1 MGTYLGLGLKQL
13 AANRGLAAVLA
24 LGIVVAAVLLAS
36 APIYSRAMA
45 DEGLT
50 FTIQN
55 DLRGNANS
63 RIEFFNQP
71 LTTAEGI
78 DRRQAIERRID
89 ERIGWFRASQSRI
102 FRLGH
107 YPIATPGQP
116 LASRPPF
123 AEPVSLSGY
132 ASHVRVL
139 EGTLPATTDGRI
151 IEVAMSQRAVS
162 VSNLK
167 VGDVFD
173 IRDQF
178 DNCERELPV
187 ETFPPPP
194 PPCPIV
200 AAATFT
206 FQGKLTAIVEPLDEK
221 EAFWV
226 GTSGRYFDPFNLPIE
241 GSGPVLPMFMD
252 EATLFEGFGKLYP
265 GYRVYSAWLVAA
277 NPEVLTRAN
286 FTRARDDLVALY
298 AEFEPLGGFAVSP
311 LRDTL
316 IRFDRTADYQQTPLA
331 VLLLEITGIALFY
344 VGLVAAI
351 VVERQGSEIA
361 LLRGRGASLLQI
373 ISLYLV
379 QGLILGIPTL
389 FLAPFVAG
397 GLTAVL
403 GLTPIFSDVTDGS
416 LLSVTIVPLSFAM
429 AAGGVA
435 LSLVALVL
443 PAVVAAV
450 RGSTGVRRAQARPGF
465 SFFQRYYLD
474 VALAAAAILLLFE
487 LRERGSVFSPSSTGG
502 VTSDPLLLASPAL
515 AMVAAGALIL
525 RFYPMILRAVARATT
540 TVSGAA
546 FSLGLAQVVRNP
558 GQYTRLTLL
567 LMMAVAVGTFA
578 ASYTTTA
585 DRSYRDRANYE
596 AGVDLRA
603 TSASIGGTS
612 SANQPVIE
620 REGAALPGVSQA
632 SAVLR
637 VQASLATPGSTL
649 SSYQVL
655 ALDPKAGASML
666 WSRDDFASEPL
677 EDILA
682 NIGGLPTVPGKVLP
696 ATASA
701 LSIWARSDETLGGIT
716 LRAGIRDSAG
726 HYALI
731 ELADLSTTNAQW
743 AHFTGTLKDLP
754 FAPVPPLSIVSL
766 GFSGVSTRP
775 VVPVAFL
782 DDLGAIDESGA
793 VTIIDD
799 FEAALQWSVLPTAG
813 ATTDKLTE
821 LKDNVYRGNGALKF
835 AFRPGSSDEARGF
848 YVTGFL
854 TPIPAVVSDSFLD
867 ATGASIGG
875 VVLLKIGQALV
886 PTQIRATFE
895 LFPSTHTR
903 DGPVIVFNRDR
914 LLQWAEMASGGFG
927 SNLGVNEL
935 WLSLQ
940 PDADMEKIAEALN
953 APPFSLD
960 QITSRSQALV
970 TNTRNPL
977 IAASGSGILYLAFGA
992 VLVLVASA
1000 LLTSLLA
1007 SIRRRR
1013 VEFAVIRAIGLS
1025 RFQLLSMLVLEYSVV
1040 FVVGVSAGCVLGLFV
1055 SQRMLSFLN
1064 VTEAGERVEPA
1075 FIVQTEWLLVA
1086 AGVFVVFVVFWSALW
1101 LAARIVGR
1109 TADAAALRTE

>member
-1 MGTYLGLGLKQL
+1 MGAYLGLGLKQL
-13 AANRGLAAVLA
+13 TANRGLAAVLA
-24 LGIVVAAVLLAS
+24 LGVVVAAVLLAS

-50 FTIQN
+50 FTIRN
-55 DLRGNANS
+55 DLRENANS
-63 RIEFFNQP
+63 RVEFFNQP
-71 LTTAEGI
+71 LQTAEGV

-89 ERIGWFRASQSRI
+89 ERIGWFRAGQERI

-107 YPIATPGQP
+107 FPIATPGQP
-116 LASRPPF
+116 LGNRAPF
-123 AEPVSLSGY
+123 TEPVSLSHY
-132 ASHVRVL
+132 ASHVKVL
-139 EGTLPATTDGRI
+139 SGTLPAPTDGNI
-151 IEVAMSQRAVS
+151 IEVALSSRTANVG
-162 VSNLK
+162 NLK

-178 DNCERELPV
+178 DNCERELPT
-187 ETFPPPP
+187 EPFPPPP

-206 FQGKLTAIVEPLDEK
+206 FQGKVTAIIEPVDPK

-241 GSGPVLPMFMD
+241 NAGPVLPMLTD
-252 EATLFEGFGKLYP
+252 EKTLLDGFGKLYP
-265 GYRVYSAWLVAA
+265 GYRVYSAWLVTA
-277 NPEVLTRAN
+277 NPEVLTRTN
-286 FTRARDDLVALY
+286 FTRARDDLVSLY

-316 IRFDRTADYQQTPLA
+316 LRFGRTADYQQTPLA

-351 VVERQGSEIA
+351 VVERQGAEIA

-389 FLAPFVAG
+389 FLAPFIAG
-397 GLTAVL
+397 GLTALL

-416 LLSVTIVPLSFAM
+416 LLPVTIVPRSFAM

-435 LSLVALVL
+435 LSIVALVL
-443 PAVVAAV
+443 PALLAAM
-450 RGSTGVRRAQARPGF
+450 RGTTGVRRAQSRPGF

-474 VALAAAAILLLFE
+474 VALAVAAILLLFE
-487 LRERGSVFSPSSTGG
+487 LRERGSVFSPTATGG

-525 RFYPMILRAVARATT
+525 RFYPMVLRGVARATRT
-540 TVSGAA
+540 IAGAA

-603 TSASIGGTS
+603 TSASIGGVTS
-612 SANQPVIE
+612 VDGPTIE
-620 REGAALPGVSQA
+620 KEGALIPGVARA
-632 SAVLR
+632 SALLR
-637 VQASLATPGSTL
+637 VKGTLATPGSTL
-649 SSYQVL
+649 SNFQVL
-655 ALDPKAGASML
+655 AIEPKAAADML
-666 WSRDDFASEPL
+666 WSRDDLASKPL
-677 EDILA
+677 REVLA
-682 NIGGLPTVPGKVLP
+682 NITGLPAVPGKVLP
-696 ATASA
+696 PNAAA
-701 LSIWARSDETLGGIT
+701 LSIWARSDDLLGGIT
-716 LRAGIRDSAG
+716 IRAGIRDAAG
-726 HYALI
+726 RYALVDV
-731 ELADLSTTNAQW
+731 ADLDAATPEWTQ
-743 AHFTGTLKDLP
+743 FTGSLNKLH
-754 FAPVPPLSIVSL
+754 FEPVLPLSVVSL
-766 GFSGVSTRP
+766 VFGGVASRP
-775 VVPVAFL
+775 SAPSVFL
-782 DDLGAIDESGA
+782 DDFGVVDNAGAYT
-793 VTIIDD
+793 VLDD
-799 FEAALQWSVLPTAG
+799 FEGPAQWTVLPTVG
-813 ATTDKLTE
+813 ATSDKLLALTDAVHGG
-821 LKDNVYRGNGALKF
+821 KGAVRF
-835 AFRPGSSDEARGF
+835 ALRPGATDEPRGF
-848 YVTGFL
+848 YIAGFL
-854 TPIPAVVSDSFLD
+854 TPIPVVVSESFLA
-867 ATGASIGG
+867 ATGAPVGG
-875 VVLLKIGQALV
+875 SVLLRVGSALV
-886 PTQIRATFE
+886 PIQVRATFS

-903 DGPVIVFNRDR
+903 EGPVIVFNRDR
-914 LLQWAEMASGGFG
+914 LLQWGDMASGGL
-927 SNLGVNEL
+927 SSELGVNEL
-935 WLSLQ
+935 WMSLH
-940 PDADMEKIAEALN
+940 PGADIDKIAEALD

-960 QITSRSQALV
+960 QTTSRAQALI

-992 VLVLVASA
+992 VLILVGSA

-1013 VEFAVIRAIGLS
+1013 VEFAVVRAIGLS

-1040 FVVGVSAGCVLGLFV
+1040 FVVGVSAGCALGLFV
-1055 SQRMLSFLN
+1055 SRRMLSFLD
-1064 VTEAGERVEPA
+1064 VTEAGERVEPG
-1075 FIVQTEWLLVA
+1075 FIIQTEWLLVVL
-1086 AGVFVVFVVFWSALW
+1086 GVLVVLAVFSTALW